1 VILDKRGL
9 FSKNLYMMKFTP
21 NNMISTVTATMAG
34 LNTAQ
39 IMTYSII
46 AVVSL
51 IVFLALKEILSSETK
66 RPSVKLFL
74 KGSNVAIIPLLLVFV
89 AIVAYKVV
97 TIL

>member
-1 VILDKRGL
+1 
-9 FSKNLYMMKFTP
+9 
-21 NNMISTVTATMAG
+21 MISTVTTTTTTVT
-34 LNTAQ
+34 TAQ
-39 IMTYSII
+39 VMAYSII

-51 IVFLALKEILSSETK
+51 IVFLALKEILSSETSK
-66 RPSVKLFL
+66 PSIKSFI